1 MVVETREIPVD
12 EIDGNGLKKLL
23 DAANEN
29 IALYADISLLV
40 FNSNT
45 GVYLG
50 SLHRTEKPMELAIAL
65 PSWLIDSS
73 NPVYVLRLHNGV
85 VEQLETSVENG
96 YAFFASD
103 LFSQYALAY
112 DLSEPAGEPTEEP
125 TEVVPADPGCEN
137 VKQVKCSTERKAAK
151 TSTKKSSET
160 AVKVVAAKTGDT
172 SNMVLWLA
180 LMALAA
186 CAVLAAVFV
195 KRSGKN

>member
-1 MVVETREIPVD
+1 M
-12 EIDGNGLKKLL
+12 
-23 DAANEN
+23 
-29 IALYADISLLV
+29 
-40 FNSNT
+40 
-45 GVYLG
+45 
-50 SLHRTEKPMELAIAL
+50 
-65 PSWLIDSS
+65 
-73 NPVYVLRLHNGV
+73 
-85 VEQLETSVENG
+85 ENG

-112 DLSEPAGEPTEEP
+112 DVSEPAGEPTEEP

-151 TSTKKSSET
+151 TGTKKSSET

-186 CAVLAAVFV
+186 CAVLAAMFV
-195 KRSGKN
+195 KRSGKK